1 MIPRIDLMPHRRFN
15 FLKVLVV
22 GFFVVNRAPLRAETP
37 AFEHDILPIFKV
49 HCSKCHNAETP
60 QAGLDLSSAASLFK
74 GSQNGPVISKGA
86 AEKSI
91 LFQRVSLRSMPPPG
105 TEKPLDNAQV
115 ELLRRW
121 IDSADPHSEPVV
133 VAAKTTGDSPAP
145 LITEKDRQFWSFRKP
160 VKAAVPKVKGTQRV
174 RTPIDAF
181 VQAKLEAKGLE
192 FSPEA
197 SRLTLLRRA
206 YYDLIGLPPS
216 IEETQSFL
224 ADKRSDAYERMIDRL
239 LDSPHYGERW
249 GRHWLDAAGYTDEQ
263 GFAND
268 LKIVVFN
275 QGLWRYRDYVVRSF
289 NQDKPYDRFLTEQ
302 LAGDELVDWRNA
314 PKFTPEILDSL
325 VATGYLRTM
334 MDLTDSPEVN
344 NPPYYHDVLSRLVD
358 NFSSGILGLTGGC
371 ARCHSHKYDPI
382 PQQDYYRLEAVFA
395 SGYNPDAWKQPKDR
409 FLPDVSKQEQDEIAR
424 FNAEIDRPLNDLTK
438 QLTDLRRPHEQKL
451 FEARL
456 AANVPEALRT
466 DVRTAVET
474 PSDKRTPVQ
483 KFLFSKLE
491 KPLAVSAEE
500 IDKALSE
507 SDRAIGLKL
516 QEKINTMK
524 SWRRSYEKIDALWD
538 IGKPPKI
545 HLLRRG
551 NFETPGMEVQPGFFS
566 VLSEPG
572 KSDAVR
578 PAETQGES
586 SGRRLALA
594 RWLTDRS
601 HPLTARVMVNRIW
614 MHHFGKGIVSTPENF
629 GRTGTPPTHPELLDW
644 LAVDF
649 MENGWKIKRF
659 QKMIMTS
666 SVYRQSSRRAVE
678 GKDLPGERVDS
689 TNELLWRMNLRRQEA
704 ETVRDSILAVS
715 GKLDPAL
722 GGPPAHL
729 EGSLDGL
736 VTASEKEP
744 DIKGQWRRS
753 LYLMARRNYS
763 LSLLDVFD
771 FPVMALNCTR
781 RINSAT
787 PLQSLT
793 MLNSEFVMQRSI
805 DFAGRVSKLTGL
817 ESQPV
822 KKVEAAFLL
831 ALGREPNAEEIRW
844 SVEHFGKQRRRYL
857 DLKSSPQES
866 SEKALAS
873 LCQMLLGTNEF
884 LYLD

>member
-1 MIPRIDLMPHRRFN
+1 MPDRRFN
-15 FLKVLVV
+15 FFKVLVV
-22 GFFVVNRAPLRAETP
+22 AFWVLKVTPLRAETP
-37 AFEHDILPIFKV
+37 HFERDILPIFKA
-49 HCSKCHNAETP
+49 HCSKCHGAETP
-60 QAGLDLSSAASLFK
+60 QAGLDLSSAKSVFK
-74 GSQNGPVISKGA
+74 GSQNGLVISKGA
-86 AEKSI
+86 AQKSI

-105 TEKPLDNAQV
+105 TEKPLDDAQI

-121 IDSADPHSEPVV
+121 IDSGDPHSEPVV
-133 VAAKTTGDSPAP
+133 VAARTSGESPAL

-160 VKAAVPKVKGTQRV
+160 VKAAVPKVKGSQRV

-181 VQAKLEAKGLE
+181 VLAKLEVKGLG

-197 SRLTLLRRA
+197 SKSILLRRA

-216 IEETQSFL
+216 IEEAQSFL
-224 ADKRSDAYERMIDRL
+224 SDKRPDAYERLIDRL
-239 LDSPHYGERW
+239 LESPHYGERW
-249 GRHWLDAAGYTDEQ
+249 GRHWLDSAGYTDEQ

-268 LKIVVFN
+268 LKNVFFN
-275 QGLWRYRDYVVRSF
+275 VGLWRYRDYVVRSF
-289 NQDKPYDRFLTEQ
+289 NQDKPFNRFLTEQ

-314 PKFTPEILDSL
+314 PKFTPEIQDSL
-325 VATGYLRTM
+325 IATGYLRTM

-344 NPPYYHDVLSRLVD
+344 NPPYYHDVLTRLVD

-371 ARCHSHKYDPI
+371 ARCHNHKYDPI
-382 PQQDYYRLEAVFA
+382 PQQDYYRLLAVFA

-409 FLPDVSKQEQDEIAR
+409 YLPDVSKQEQEEISR

-438 QLTDLRRPHEQKL
+438 QLNDIRRPHELRL

-456 AANVPEALRT
+456 AASVPEALRA
-466 DVRTAVET
+466 DVRAALET

-483 KFLFSKLE
+483 KYLASKLD

-507 SDRAIGLKL
+507 SDRATGLKL
-516 QEKINTMK
+516 QEKISTLK
-524 SWRRSYEKIDALWD
+524 SWRRSYGKIDGLWD
-538 IGKPPKI
+538 LGKLPKI
-545 HLLRRG
+545 HVLRRG
-551 NFETPGMEVQPGFFS
+551 NYETPGVEVQPGFFS

-572 KSDAVR
+572 KIDAVR
-578 PAETQGES
+578 PAETQGET

-594 RWLTDRS
+594 QWLTDRN

-614 MHHFGKGIVSTPENF
+614 MQHFGKGIVSTPENF
-629 GRTGTPPTHPELLDW
+629 GRMGGPPTHPELLDW

-649 MENGWKIKRF
+649 MDNGWRVKRLH
-659 QKMIMTS
+659 KMLMTS
-666 SVYRQSSRRAVE
+666 SVYRQSSHRPTE
-678 GKDLPGERVDS
+678 GKESPGERIDPG
-689 TNELLWRMNLRRQEA
+689 NELLWRMNLRRQEA
-704 ETVRDSILAVS
+704 EAVRDSILAVS
-715 GKLDPAL
+715 GKLDTMV
-722 GGPPAHL
+722 GGPPVHL

-736 VTASEKEP
+736 VTASEKQP
-744 DIKGQWRRS
+744 DVKGQWRRS

-793 MLNSEFVMQRSI
+793 LLNSEFVMQRSI
-805 DFAGRVSKLTGL
+805 DFAERVSKLAGP
-817 ESQPV
+817 ESQPQN
-822 KKVEAAFLL
+822 KVETAFLL
-831 ALGREPNAEEIRW
+831 ALGRAASAEEIRW
-844 SVEHFGKQRRRYL
+844 SMDHLEKQKLRYL
-857 DLKSSPQES
+857 ELKSSAQES

>member
-1 MIPRIDLMPHRRFN
+1 MDL
-15 FLKVLVV
+15 
-22 GFFVVNRAPLRAETP
+22 T
-37 AFEHDILPIFKV
+37 
-49 HCSKCHNAETP
+49 
-60 QAGLDLSSAASLFK
+60 SAAGLFK
-74 GSQNGPVISKGA
+74 GSQNGSVITKGA

-105 TEKPLDNAQV
+105 TEKPLDNAQL
-115 ELLRRW
+115 ELLRKW
-121 IDSADPHSEPVV
+121 IDSAEAHSEPVAA
-133 VAAKTTGDSPAP
+133 AAKTTAEGPAP
-145 LITEKDRQFWSFRKP
+145 PITEKDRQFWAFRKP
-160 VKAAVPKVKGTQRV
+160 LKAPVPKVKGTQRV

-181 VQAKLEAKGLE
+181 VLAKLEAKGLG

-197 SRLTLLRRA
+197 SKSILLRRA
-206 YYDLIGLPPS
+206 YYDLTGLPPS

-224 ADKRSDAYERMIDRL
+224 SDKRADAYERLIDRL

-249 GRHWLDAAGYTDEQ
+249 GRHWLDSAGYTDEQ

-268 LKIVVFN
+268 LKNVFFN
-275 QGLWRYRDYVVRSF
+275 VGLWRYRDYVVRSF
-289 NQDKPYDRFLTEQ
+289 NQDKPFNRFLTEQ

-325 VATGYLRTM
+325 IATGYLRTM

-371 ARCHSHKYDPI
+371 ARCHDHKYDPI
-382 PQQDYYRLEAVFA
+382 PQQDYYRLLAAFA

-409 FLPDVSKQEQDEIAR
+409 YLPDVSKQEQDEIAR
-424 FNAEIDRPLNDLTK
+424 FNAEIDRPLSDLTK
-438 QLTDLRRPHEQKL
+438 QLNDIRRPHEQRL
-451 FEARL
+451 LEAKL
-456 AANVPEALRT
+456 AANVPEALRA
-466 DVRTAVET
+466 DVRTALET
-474 PSDKRTPVQ
+474 PPDKRTPVQ
-483 KFLFSKLE
+483 KYLASKLE
-491 KPLAVSAEE
+491 KILTVSAEE
-500 IDKALSE
+500 IDKGLSE
-507 SDRAIGLKL
+507 NDRATGLKL

-524 SWRRSYEKIDALWD
+524 SWRRSYGKIDGLWD
-538 IGKPPKI
+538 LGKPPKI
-545 HLLRRG
+545 HVLRRG
-551 NFETPGMEVQPGFFS
+551 NYETPGAEVQPGFFS

-572 KSDAVR
+572 KSDAVK
-578 PAETQGES
+578 PAETQGET

-594 RWLTDRS
+594 QWLTDRN

-614 MHHFGKGIVSTPENF
+614 MHHFGKGIVATPENF

-649 MENGWKIKRF
+649 MDNGWRMKRLH
-659 QKMIMTS
+659 KMLMTS
-666 SVYRQSSRRAVE
+666 SVYRQSSRRSSE
-678 GKDLPGERVDS
+678 SKESPGERVDS
-689 TNELLWRMNLRRQEA
+689 SNELLWRMNLRRQEA
-704 ETVRDSILAVS
+704 ESVRDSILAVS
-715 GKLDPAL
+715 GKLDTTL
-722 GGPPAHL
+722 GGPPVHL

-736 VTASEKEP
+736 VTASEKQP
-744 DIKGQWRRS
+744 DTNGQWRRS

-793 MLNSEFVMQRSI
+793 LLNSEFVMQRSI
-805 DFAGRVSKLTGL
+805 DFAGRVSKLAGS
-817 ESQPV
+817 ESQPQ
-822 KKVEAAFLL
+822 KKVETAFLL
-831 ALGREPNAEEIRW
+831 ALGREASVEEIRW
-844 SVEHFGKQRRRYL
+844 SMEHLEKQKLRYL
-857 DLKSSPQES
+857 ELKSSAQES
-866 SEKALAS
+866 SDKALAS

>member
-1 MIPRIDLMPHRRFN
+1 MPDRRFA
-15 FLKVLVV
+15 FLTCLVAI
-22 GFFVVNRAPLRAETP
+22 FLATDAIPLQAEAPALER
-37 AFEHDILPIFKV
+37 DILPILKA
-49 HCSKCHNAETP
+49 HCSKCHNARTP
-60 QAGLDLSSAASLFK
+60 QAGLDLSSATGLFK
-74 GSQNGPVISKGA
+74 GSQNGSVISKGS

-105 TEKPLDNAQV
+105 TEKPLDNAQL

-121 IDSADPHSEPVV
+121 IDSAEAHPEPIAAV
-133 VAAKTTGDSPAP
+133 AKTTVESPAAV
-145 LITEKDRQFWSFRKP
+145 ITEKDRQFWSFRKP
-160 VKAAVPKVKGTQRV
+160 VKAVVPKVKGAQRV

-181 VQAKLEAKGLE
+181 VLAKLEPKGLG

-197 SRLTLLRRA
+197 SRSILLRRA
-206 YYDLIGLPPS
+206 YYDLTGLPPS

-224 ADKRSDAYERMIDRL
+224 SDKRPDAYERLIDRL

-249 GRHWLDAAGYTDEQ
+249 GRHWLDSAGYTDEQ

-268 LKIVVFN
+268 LKNVFFN
-275 QGLWRYRDYVVRSF
+275 VGLWRYRDYVVRSF
-289 NQDKPYDRFLTEQ
+289 NQDKPFSRFLTEQ

-325 VATGYLRTM
+325 IATGYLRTM

-371 ARCHSHKYDPI
+371 ARCHDHKYDPI
-382 PQQDYYRLEAVFA
+382 PQQDYYRLLAAFA

-409 FLPDVSKQEQDEIAR
+409 YLPDVSKQEQDEIAR
-424 FNAEIDRPLNDLTK
+424 FNAEIDRPLSDLTK
-438 QLTDLRRPHEQKL
+438 QLNDIRRPHEQRL
-451 FEARL
+451 FEAKL
-456 AANVPEALRT
+456 AANVPEALRA
-466 DVRTAVET
+466 DVRTALDT
-474 PSDKRTPVQ
+474 PADKRTPVQ
-483 KFLFSKLE
+483 KYLASKLE
-491 KPLAVSAEE
+491 KTLVVSAEE
-500 IDKALSE
+500 IDKALSDG
-507 SDRAIGLKL
+507 DRGTGLKL

-524 SWRRSYEKIDALWD
+524 SWRRSYGKIDGLWD
-538 IGKPPKI
+538 LGKPPKI

-551 NFETPGMEVQPGFFS
+551 SFETPGVEVQAGFFS
-566 VLSEPG
+566 VLSDPG

-578 PAETQGES
+578 PAETQGET

-594 RWLTDRS
+594 QWLTDRN

-614 MHHFGKGIVSTPENF
+614 MQHFGKGIVATPENF

-644 LAVDF
+644 LAADF
-649 MENGWKIKRF
+649 MDNGWRMKRLH
-659 QKMIMTS
+659 KMLMIS
-666 SVYRQSSRRAVE
+666 SVYRQSSGRAAE
-678 GKDLPGERVDS
+678 GKESAGERVDS
-689 TNELLWRMNLRRQEA
+689 GNELLWRMNLRRQEA
-704 ETVRDSILAVS
+704 ESVRDSILAVS
-715 GKLDPAL
+715 GKLDTTL
-722 GGPPAHL
+722 GGPPVHL

-736 VTASEKEP
+736 VTASEKQP

-793 MLNSEFVMQRSI
+793 LLNSEFVMQRSI
-805 DFAGRVSKLTGL
+805 DFAGRVSKLASP
-817 ESQPV
+817 ESQPQ
-822 KKVEAAFLL
+822 KKVETAFLL
-831 ALGREPNAEEIRW
+831 AFGREASAEEIRW
-844 SVEHFGKQRRRYL
+844 SMEHLEKQRRRYVEL
-857 DLKSSPQES
+857 RSSAQES